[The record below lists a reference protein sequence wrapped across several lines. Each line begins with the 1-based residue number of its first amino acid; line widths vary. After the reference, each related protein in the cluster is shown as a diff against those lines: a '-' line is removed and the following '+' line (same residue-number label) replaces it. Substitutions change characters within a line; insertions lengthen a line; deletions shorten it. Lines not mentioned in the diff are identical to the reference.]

1 MLRRVC
7 HASASCCMA
16 GFVASALVISTAANG
31 APTKAPKTPVPKPQ
45 VSTTTLPDLL
55 QRGAQAFAAGDF
67 AQAAEVFGQVE
78 SAFGSEHEWQSG
90 ALPRRIL
97 PLRGFAGLR
106 AGRAADAADDLAEFL
121 ERFPDEIGQRSFA
134 LYALALALQQSGR
147 TDEALAR
154 FATFEG
160 EHPGTA
166 QAALARLQRAE
177 ILFGNARP
185 DEGFALLHQLAGDAT
200 AADSLRVQAR
210 LRALEHAVELHRDAL
225 AAGLLLD
232 EPWTVAT
239 MPEIA
244 VLAFAAMET
253 GDRMLA
259 AGRAGDAV
267 RAFQLVPP
275 KRHLLV
281 AQQTRLDELQRLFDE
296 RAPAAASGSGMF
308 WVDFYRARLER
319 IAGQLEA
326 LRSAQDYSWPLRL
339 RLGQAMLLA
348 RREHEAW
355 LCFESVATAADA
367 SDDLRRDG
375 HYRWILAAAGLTRW
389 KEALAIARGFVE
401 RYPASALAPEA
412 FFLIARAHLEQQD
425 YAAAEPVLSDIL
437 TRFPDHAAAQRSR
450 FTRGWVRTM
459 REDYAAARADFE
471 ACIAAAPDGPLAVQ
485 AGLWCGLTHH
495 FARERAEALAI
506 FDALAA
512 AHTKDPLLPE
522 ILYRR
527 AVTLHAMRDLPRAR
541 AGMEHFVSTY
551 RMHARH
557 AEALVLLGDI
567 LMGAGELEEAR
578 RRFAEVPPEA
588 IDSFVYATFQI
599 GKIVRA
605 QGDAAG
611 MITHFSGYVR
621 QAGARRLPRVSEA
634 LFHIGWA
641 EEKLGR
647 PEAALPVY
655 GEALARFGND
665 SAATEVGSTLVALH
679 KLSRRLARAEVP
691 ATSPDPGMQ
700 RIAAGDYEGWLRDER
715 ERAQARDLATWH
727 ARLSLALADLHAAR
741 REPAQAELLVLGLA
755 GSTPPDA
762 LDATALARVGTALQ
776 SIGSEEAAAFFQR
789 LLVVYPRSQE
799 RASAFL
805 GLATEAAERRRY
817 AEALAWT
824 ARFEEE
830 TPAHPL
836 GPRIALLAGDVLE
849 KTERHEEAEQRY
861 DALLRLKSARGRPH
875 AEALAGLARCARA
888 DGDTA
893 RAIACYQRVYTLHR
907 AQGDLAAEAYLE
919 SAPLFEELG
928 DTAAA
933 VATYR
938 ELLALADVGDASQRD
953 RARTALETL
962 ERRSPPEP
970 ETPAP
975 TGT

>member
-1 MLRRVC
+1 MPPRIRLEWRCLV
-7 HASASCCMA
+7 
-16 GFVASALVISTAANG
+16 SALAGLAVCAAHDG
-31 APTKAPKTPVPKPQ
+31 LAAPKKTTAGSATARAPQ
-45 VSTTTLPDLL
+45 VSTESLPTLL
-55 QRGAQAFAAGDF
+55 QRGAQAFVAGDF
-67 AQAAEVFGQVE
+67 AHAADVFGQVE
-78 SAFGSEHEWQSG
+78 SAFGSENEWQSG

-106 AGRAADAADDLAEFL
+106 AGRANDAADDLAEFL
-121 ERFPDEIGQRSFA
+121 ERFPEETGQRSFV

-154 FATFEG
+154 FAMFET

-177 ILFGNARP
+177 ILFGTARP
-185 DEGFALLHQLAGDAT
+185 DEGFTLLHQLAGDAA
-200 AADSLRVQAR
+200 AADSLRIQAR
-210 LRALEHAVELHRDAL
+210 LRALEHAVELRRDAL
-225 AAGLLLD
+225 AADLLFGQ
-232 EPWTVAT
+232 PWTVAT

-259 AGRAGDAV
+259 AGRAEDAV

-281 AQQTRLDELQRLFDE
+281 AQQIRLDELRRLFDE

-308 WVDFYRARLER
+308 WVDFYRARIER
-319 IAGQLEA
+319 IAGQLET
-326 LRSAQDYSWPLRL
+326 LRSAEDYSWPLRL
-339 RLGQAMLLA
+339 RLGQALLLA
-348 RREHEAW
+348 HREREAW
-355 LCFESVATAADA
+355 LCFESVAMSTDA
-367 SDDLRRDG
+367 SEDLRREG
-375 HYRWILAAAGLTRW
+375 HYRWILAAAGLARW
-389 KEALAIARGFVE
+389 EEALAVARGFVE

-412 FFLIARAHLEQQD
+412 FFLIARAHLEQQH

-437 TRFPDHAAAQRSR
+437 TRFPDHPAAQRSR

-471 ACIAAAPDGPLAVQ
+471 ACIAAAPDGPLAAQ

-495 FARERAEALAI
+495 FARERAEALAT

-512 AHTKDPLLPE
+512 AHPKNPLLPE

-541 AGMEHFVSTY
+541 AGMEHFVTTY

-567 LMGAGELEEAR
+567 LMGAGELAEAR

-588 IDSFVYATFQI
+588 VDSFVYASFQI
-599 GKIVRA
+599 GKILRA

-611 MITHFSGYVR
+611 MIAHFSAYVR
-621 QAGARRLPRVSEA
+621 TAGEQRLPRVSEA

-641 EEKLGR
+641 EENLGR

-655 GEALARFGND
+655 AEALARFGD
-665 SAATEVGSTLVALH
+665 DPAAAEVGSTLAALH
-679 KLSRRLARAEVP
+679 KLSRRLARAAVP
-691 ATSPDPGMQ
+691 ATSPDPAMQ

-715 ERAQARDLATWH
+715 AAARDLATWH
-727 ARLSLALADLHAAR
+727 ARLTLALADLHAAR
-741 REPAQAELLVLGLA
+741 REPAQAELLVLELA
-755 GSTPPDA
+755 GSTPPNA
-762 LDATALARVGTALQ
+762 LDAPALARVGLTLQ
-776 SIGSEEAAAFFQR
+776 SIGSQEAAGYFQR
-789 LLVVYPRSQE
+789 LLSVHPRSPE
-799 RASAFL
+799 RAAAFL

-836 GPRIALLAGDVLE
+836 GPRVALLAGGVLE
-849 KTERHEEAEQRY
+849 QTGRHQEAELRY

-888 DGDTA
+888 GGDAA

-907 AQGDLAAEAYLE
+907 AQGDLAAEAYLQ
-919 SAPLFEELG
+919 SAPLFEQLG

-933 VATYR
+933 AATYR

-953 RARTALETL
+953 RARTELEAL

-970 ETPAP
+970 GAPAP
-975 TGT
+975 TGL